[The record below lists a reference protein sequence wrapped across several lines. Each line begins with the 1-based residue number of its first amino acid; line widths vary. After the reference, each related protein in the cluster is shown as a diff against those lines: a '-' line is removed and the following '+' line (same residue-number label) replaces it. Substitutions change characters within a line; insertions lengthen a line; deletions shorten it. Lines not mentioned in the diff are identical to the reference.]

1 MVNSNSQKD
10 KGMYVLPEVLPL
22 SLCGAVLTIVLEE
35 NDKAKLIFE
44 QIKENCKLP
53 GCQEAF
59 KKFEN
64 DLPKGQKIIRDVIKS
79 AGYNIKKPPSREI
92 NQLKIGK
99 DFIFGTKK
107 LIENYTRK
115 FTPWVKS
122 NTQRNN
128 DFQEVVASINDFI
141 KVGFN
146 REHEKVKG
154 KYKVTALSSKALP
167 LAVIMKAYLEVK
179 PMNLKRYEQAPMY
192 LHGKKLYTVK
202 SVTTGRIP
210 RRVQK
215 ALNKD
220 FIGAGFKLKHDDKLD
235 REARWWYECRVV
247 HSGPEEFCRE
257 LALKGEILDPANV
270 SKEIKEYDEAI
281 GYPREKTGKRKI

>member
-1 MVNSNSQKD
+1 MENNNSQKD
-10 KGMYVLPEVLPL
+10 KGTYVLPEVLPI
-22 SLCGAVLTIVLEE
+22 SLCGAVLAIVLEE

-59 KKFEN
+59 IKFEK
-64 DLPKGQKIIRDVIKS
+64 DLPKGQKIIRDIVKS

-99 DFIFGTKK
+99 DFIFGTKQ

-122 NTQRNN
+122 NNQSNN
-128 DFQEVVASINDFI
+128 DFQEVVASIAEFI
-141 KVGFN
+141 AVGFN
-146 REHEKVKG
+146 REREQAKS

-179 PMNLKRYEQAPMY
+179 PMNMKRYEQAPMY
-192 LHGKKLYTVK
+192 LHGKKIY
-202 SVTTGRIP
+202 SMRAVTSGKIP
-210 RRVQK
+210 RRVQR

-235 REARWWYECRVV
+235 REAGWWYQCRVV
-247 HSGPEEFCRE
+247 YSGPEEFCRE
-257 LALKGEILDPANV
+257 LALRGEVLDPANV
-270 SKEIKEYDEAI
+270 SKEIKEFDEAM
-281 GYPREKTGKRKI
+281 GYPREKTGKHKI

>member
-1 MVNSNSQKD
+1 MGSNNSQKAQ
-10 KGMYVLPEVLPL
+10 GTYVLPEALPL
-22 SLCGAVLTIVLEE
+22 SRCGAVLSIVLEE

-59 KKFEN
+59 IKFEN
-64 DLPKGQKIIRDVIKS
+64 DLPKGQKIIRDIVKS
-79 AGYNIKKPPSREI
+79 SGYNIKKPPSREI

-115 FTPWVKS
+115 FTPWVKANNQS
-122 NTQRNN
+122 NN
-128 DFQEVVASINDFI
+128 DFQEVVASIAELI
-141 KVGFN
+141 AVGFN
-146 REHEKVKG
+146 REREQEKR
-154 KYKVTALSSKALP
+154 KYKVTAFNSKALP

-202 SVTTGRIP
+202 SIATGGIP
-210 RRVQK
+210 TRVQK

-235 REARWWYECRVV
+235 REAKWWYECRVV
-247 HSGPEEFCRE
+247 YSGPEEFCRE